1 MDNIHSNWD
10 DVDAVAMALELS
22 DPNQP
27 YSCASWGNQYN
38 SSEPLIV
45 NGGSPYYDW
54 WNMFEDTY
62 VPANVFIDHNMN
74 VFFKT
79 NTLTSGTANSKIKD
93 MLEDCGE
100 CRVDNEVIGDFSDPN
115 QSYQEFCCESFGGTY
130 YASGTMDWDEY
141 YCDGAEST
149 WVSLCGGCTGTV
161 DSDGDGLDDECDDCY
176 NNAGDI
182 NQDSIVNIL
191 DVVNVVNIILNGGIN
206 SSSYSEC
213 ELLNANYN
221 GDSLI
226 NVLDIIQIINAI
238 LGQGLSSNHVVINS
252 PAYTAFDIID
262 NNLKLN
268 ISSVHDFTG
277 VELSF
282 YTDRLLPVSITSSR
296 SDIQLYS
303 DLFNGIQKVLIFSM
317 DNLPFSFNE
326 LNILIEDGV
335 LLSHDDLDVVVA
347 SKEGQQIPVVYN
359 VVESKSFKIENSY
372 PNPFNPST
380 NLTYWVEKAGDLKVV
395 VHNILGQQVAE
406 LYNGYQAYG
415 SHSLTWDASNMSSGV
430 YYITLEL
437 NGQFENSKVMLVK

>member
-1 MDNIHSNWD
+1 MHT
-10 DVDAVAMALELS
+10 L
-22 DPNQP
+22 
-27 YSCASWGNQYN
+27 YN
-38 SSEPLIV
+38 SGNAFPS
-45 NGGSPYYDW
+45 
-54 WNMFEDTY
+54 F
-62 VPANVFIDHNMN
+62 VFIDHTMTVYDKSNGAGTWSTKNKITEMLN
-74 VFFKT
+74 ACIDDGFCSSC
-79 NTLTSGTANSKIKD
+79 SGT
-93 MLEDCGE
+93 L
-100 CRVDNEVIGDFSDPN
+100 
-115 QSYQEFCCESFGGTY
+115 
-130 YASGTMDWDEY
+130 
-141 YCDGAEST
+141 
-149 WVSLCGGCTGTV
+149 
-161 DSDGDGLDDECDDCY
+161 DSDGDGTADECDDCY

-182 NQDSIVNIL
+182 NEDATIDIL
-191 DVVNVVNIILNGGIN
+191 DVVGTVNIILNGGLN
-206 SSSYSEC
+206 SPNASEC
-213 ELLNANYN
+213 QLSNANYN

-303 DLFNGIQKVLIFSM
+303 GLFNGIQKVLIFSI
-317 DNLPFSFNE
+317 DNVPFSFNE
-326 LNILIEDGV
+326 LNILIEDGI

-380 NLTYWVEKAGDLKVV
+380 NLTYQVEKAGDLKVL

-406 LYNGYQAYG
+406 LYNGYQTYG